1 MRRSRISIP
10 KPDALDKMIGWLSPE
25 AGVRRLKAKTVMA
38 LYGGYTAART
48 DRRQTKA
55 WQTMD
60 GGADQVTLPDLPV
73 LRERSHDLVRNA
85 PLATGAINTVVTN
98 VVGTGLKVQSRI
110 DREVLAPYLG
120 DSEEAFDAF
129 ERAAEREFR
138 FWANSRDGDAARM
151 LDFTGQQDLALR
163 SVLVAGD
170 AFILRRHINRPGARY
185 STAFQLVEAERVCN
199 PNFSRDIPSLSGGVE
214 KDEFGAAI
222 AYHILQAHP
231 GDVTNPASREW
242 VRLRAQDKQGLW
254 LVNHLARPTRIGMT
268 RPAPYL
274 APVIESLKQLD
285 KYSEAELMAAVI
297 SSMFSV
303 FIKSEDP
310 DGLAPMNDGGAAAN
324 REESDFQ
331 LGPGAILDLLPYESV
346 EIADPKRPNT
356 AFDGFVMAVLRQVG
370 VALEIPFELLVK
382 HFTASYSA
390 AQAALLE
397 AWKFFRARREWLA
410 SMYCQ
415 PMYEI
420 VITEAVA
427 KGYLH
432 APGFFSDPMIRAA
445 YLGTEWIGPPRGQI
459 DQLKEGKAARERVD
473 MGISTLA
480 EETASLTGGD
490 WERKHQQRVKEK
502 RLRVEAG
509 LEGWLDE
516 QSRVRSRYLT
526 THPDVEDDQDEEN
539 NEEEGE

>member
-1 MRRSRISIP
+1 MSRRRRISLP
-10 KPDALDKMIGWLSPE
+10 NPTPLDRFIGWISPE

-38 LYGGYTAART
+38 LYGGYTGARK
-48 DRRQTKA
+48 DRRQTQA
-55 WQTMD
+55 WQTVD
-60 GGADQVTLPDLPV
+60 GSADQVTLPDLPE
-73 LRERSHDLVRNA
+73 LRERSRDLIRNA

-98 VVGTGLKVQSRI
+98 VVGTGLKLQSRI
-110 DREVLAPYLG
+110 DRDVLKGVLG
-120 DSEEAFDAF
+120 NTEEEFEAF

-138 FWANSRDGDAARM
+138 YWAGSKDCDATR
-151 LDFTGQQDLALR
+151 GQNFAGLQDLAFR
-163 SVLVAGD
+163 SVLEAGD
-170 AFILRRHINRPGARY
+170 VFVLRKFVQRPGLRY
-185 STAFQLVEAERVCN
+185 GTCLQLVEGDRVIN
-199 PNFSRDIPSLSGGVE
+199 PNWQRDTPSLAGGVE
-214 KDEFGAAI
+214 KDALGSPL
-222 AYHILQAHP
+222 AYHVLQAHP
-231 GDVTNPASREW
+231 GEATNPKSRVW
-242 VRLRAQDKQGLW
+242 VRLRAYDKDGNW
-254 LVNHLARPTRIGMT
+254 LVNHLARPIRVGMT

-285 KYSEAELMAAVI
+285 KYTEAELMAAVI

-310 DGLAPMNDGGAAAN
+310 DGLAPMEDSSGTSG
-324 REESDFQ
+324 RDDKDFQ

-346 EIADPKRPNT
+346 EIADPKRPNA
-356 AFDGFVMAVLRQVG
+356 AFDQFVLAVLRQVG

-410 SMYCQ
+410 WMFCQ
-415 PMYEI
+415 PIYEA

-427 KGYLH
+427 KGYLN

-445 YLGTEWIGPPRGQI
+445 YLGSEWIGPPRGQI

-480 EETASLTGGD
+480 EETAALTGGD
-490 WERKHQQRVKEK
+490 WERKHGQRAKEK
-502 RLRVEAG
+502 RLRLEAG
-509 LEGWLDE
+509 LDE
-516 QSRVRSRYLT
+516 PFQESS
-526 THPDVEDDQDEEN
+526 P
-539 NEEEGE
+539 EEGEDDPDEEATNQD